1 MRMIKYKAICFDID
15 GTLYPK
21 SLMNKRLF
29 ILGLRHPLFSLKY
42 NKMRRQLR
50 KCQDT
55 LSGSLMSKEATVI
68 CKNMGKGNKEDIV
81 CKHLEAW
88 IYEPMKK
95 LYRSTKPFDG
105 VLETFKIIK
114 EKGLKIGL
122 FSDFPL
128 FNKLESMGLAS
139 YVDYALSSENV
150 GFLKPSV
157 HCFENLLYNIGVE
170 PAEALYVGDS
180 YDKDVVGARGAGIDA
195 ILVNV
200 RGSVKDYPL
209 ANEVFESWEGFEKWL
224 LKSLE

>member
-1 MRMIKYKAICFDID
+1 MRLMKYKAICFDID

-21 SLMNKRLF
+21 ALMNKRLL
-29 ILGLRHPLFSLKY
+29 ILGLRHPLFSLRY

-50 KCQDT
+50 KCQES

-68 CKNMGKGNKEDIV
+68 CKNMGTMKNEDIV
-81 CKHLEAW
+81 SKRLEAW
-88 IYEPMKK
+88 IYKPMER
-95 LYRSTKPFDG
+95 LYRSTKPYDG
-105 VLETFKIIK
+105 VVETFKAIK
-114 EKGLKIGL
+114 QRGLKIGV

-128 FNKLESMGLAS
+128 FNKLESMGLAD
-139 YVDYALSSENV
+139 YVDFALSSENV

-157 HCFENLLYNIGVE
+157 HCFEKLLYNIGVG

-180 YDKDVVGARGAGIDA
+180 YDKDVVGAREAGVDA
-195 ILVNV
+195 VLVNA
-200 RGSVKDYPL
+200 RGAREEYPL